1 VAPKPPVVVD
11 LSWDGDLRFTT
22 TFATGV
28 TAVIDSAG
36 KAGPSPVEALAAAL
50 GGCMGMDLAHI
61 LSRGRHSFHSL
72 TAHLEAERAPED
84 PHRVVRVSL
93 RFALAG
99 AVPPDAVER
108 AIALSRDKYCSV
120 WQSLRQDIDLQVTF
134 AIAS

>member
-1 VAPKPPVVVD
+1 MVI
-11 LSWDGDLRFTT
+11 LRFTT

-36 KAGPSPVEALAAAL
+36 KAGPSPVEARAAAL

-61 LSRGRHSFHSL
+61 LSRGRHLSDAL

-84 PHRVVRVSL
+84 PHRVVRVWL

-99 AVPPDAVER
+99 TVPPDAVER